1 MQTTP
6 PGSGSPTLWYDLTAL
21 DRFVG
26 NVTGIQR
33 AISAVA
39 RALLDGASPLPARFC
54 TWRKKMG
61 FFEVAPAD
69 VAALLATLGR
79 RPRSDANER
88 WEKIRRRIRKRI
100 GVAHPPAA
108 PLERGDFL
116 VNLGFGNHPERH
128 RPGVA
133 DFLAGRGTRYVGF
146 IYDVLPLRHPEWWSF
161 EQQAMTRDW
170 FTFTGRHAGLVLCC
184 SDASR
189 RDAQWFFDREGIAAP
204 PLATVRLGGDF
215 AVARPRRAAG
225 APPVRPRP
233 FALYVS
239 SLDVRKNHRTLFQVW
254 KRLLAKHG
262 ADATPDLV
270 CVGRPGALVD
280 DFLAEVENAGRL
292 GGRLVFLHGVD
303 DATLAE
309 LYEACLFTVFPSLA
323 EGWGIPVTE
332 SLSHGKYCVASGA
345 SSLPEVG
352 GDLCDYHDPLDVG
365 EAFRLIER
373 ACFDAELRAA
383 REARIRTEFHGES
396 WNECAAAIARAL
408 LAAP

>member
-1 MQTTP
+1 MQTTRP
-6 PGSGSPTLWYDLTAL
+6 ASPSPTLWYDLTAL

-39 RALLDGASPLPARFC
+39 RALLDGAAPMPARFC

-61 FFEVAPAD
+61 FFEVSAAD
-69 VAALLATLGR
+69 TAALLGTLGR

-88 WEKIRRRIRKRI
+88 WEKIQRRIRRRI
-100 GVAHPPAA
+100 GVAHPPVA
-108 PLERGDFL
+108 PLAPGDFL
-116 VNLGFGNHPERH
+116 VNLGFGNHPDRH

-133 DFLAGRGTRYVGF
+133 DFLAKHGTRYVGF
-146 IYDVLPLRHPEWWSF
+146 IYDVLPLRYPEWWSF

-170 FTFTGRHAGLVLCC
+170 FAFTGRHADLVLCC
-184 SDASR
+184 SEASR
-189 RDAQWFFDREGIAAP
+189 RDAKWFFDREAIPSPA
-204 PLATVRLGGDF
+204 LATVRLGGDF
-215 AVARPRRAAG
+215 VTARTRNAG
-225 APPVRPRP
+225 TAPVRPRP
-233 FALYVS
+233 FVLYVS

-270 CVGRPGALVD
+270 CVGRPAALVD
-280 DFLAEVENAGRL
+280 DFLTEVENAGRL
-292 GGRLVFLHGVD
+292 GGRLVFLQGVD
-303 DATLAE
+303 DATLAD
-309 LYEACLFTVFPSLA
+309 LYEECLFTVFPSIA

-365 EAFRLIER
+365 AAFRLIER

-383 REARIRTEFHGES
+383 REARIRACFHGES
-396 WNECAAAIARAL
+396 WNECAASIARAL

>member
-6 PGSGSPTLWYDLTAL
+6 HRAQPPTLWYDLTAL

-39 RALLDGASPLPARFC
+39 RALLDGAAPLPVRFC

-61 FFEVAPAD
+61 FFEVSPED
-69 VAALLATLGR
+69 TAALLVTLGR
-79 RPRSDANER
+79 RPRSDASER
-88 WEKIRRRIRKRI
+88 WEKLQRRIRRRA
-100 GVAHPPAA
+100 GVAQPPAA
-108 PLERGDFL
+108 PLGSGDFL

-146 IYDVLPLRHPEWWSF
+146 IYDVLPLRFPEWWSF
-161 EQQAMTRDW
+161 EQQAMTREW
-170 FTFTGRHAGLVLCC
+170 FAFTGRHADLVLCC
-184 SDASR
+184 SEASR
-189 RDAQWFFDREGIAAP
+189 RDAQWFFDREGIPAP
-204 PLATVRLGGDF
+204 ALATVRLGGDF
-215 AVARPRRAAG
+215 VTTRGPRAG
-225 APPVRPRP
+225 AAPVRPRP
-233 FALYVS
+233 FVLYVS

-270 CVGRPGALVD
+270 CVGRPGALLD
-280 DFLAEVENAGRL
+280 DFLTEVENAGRL

-303 DATLAE
+303 DAKLAD
-309 LYEACLFTVFPSLA
+309 LYEACLFTVFPSIA

-332 SLSHGKYCVASGA
+332 SLAHGKYCVASGA

-352 GDLCDYHDPLDVG
+352 GDLCDYHDPLAVG
-365 EAFRLIER
+365 EAFHLIER

-383 REARIRTEFHGES
+383 REARIREEFRGES
-396 WNECAAAIARAL
+396 WNDCAAAVARAL
-408 LAAP
+408 QAAA

>member
-6 PGSGSPTLWYDLTAL
+6 PDSPPPTLWYDLTAL

-61 FFEVAPAD
+61 FFEVSAAD
-69 VAALLATLGR
+69 TAALLATLGH

-88 WEKIRRRIRKRI
+88 WEKVQRRIRKRI
-100 GVAHPPAA
+100 GVAHPPVA
-108 PLERGDFL
+108 PLTKGDCL

-128 RPGVA
+128 RPSVA
-133 DFLAGRGTRYVGF
+133 EFLAQHQTRYVGF
-146 IYDVLPLRHPEWWSF
+146 IYDVLPLRYPEWWSF
-161 EQQAMTRDW
+161 EQQQMTRDW
-170 FTFTGRHAGLVLCC
+170 FAFTGRHADLVLCC
-184 SDASR
+184 SEASR
-189 RDAQWFFDREGIAAP
+189 RDAQWFFDREGIPAP
-204 PLATVRLGGDF
+204 ALATVRLGGDF
-215 AVARPRRAAG
+215 AAVRERDASAA
-225 APPVRPRP
+225 PIRSRP
-233 FALYVS
+233 FVLYVS

-254 KRLLAKHG
+254 KRLIAKHG

-270 CVGRPGALVD
+270 CVGRPAALVN
-280 DFLAEVENAGRL
+280 DFLTEVENAGNL
-292 GGRLVFLHGVD
+292 GGRFVFLQGID
-303 DATLAE
+303 DATLAN
-309 LYEACLFTVFPSLA
+309 LYSECLFTVFPSLA

-332 SLSHGKYCVASGA
+332 SLAHGKYCVASSA

-365 EAFRLIER
+365 AALRLIER
-373 ACFDAELRAA
+373 ACFDAELRAV
-383 REARIRTEFHGES
+383 REARIREQFRGES
-396 WNECAAAIARAL
+396 WNDCAAAIARAL
-408 LAAP
+408 QATP